1 MMLYHIMVMESC
13 FALIIIISL
22 SALCRLST
30 FLNHLAACSGFWRGD
45 SYKNLLAKKR
55 NQQPEG
61 YPLVH
66 AASCTQYLGLHA
78 QGGEDIG

>member
-1 MMLYHIMVMESC
+1 MLNHIMVMESC
-13 FALIIIISL
+13 FALIIIISS
-22 SALCRLST
+22 SALYRLST
-30 FLNHLAACSGFWRGD
+30 FFNPLAVGGGFWRGD
-45 SYKNLLAKKR
+45 SYKNHLVKKH